1 MSSTAYCA
9 AIKKDEKT
17 IDRNLQ
23 SDTQDILLSEKRKED
38 DILCNVLLFIY
49 EWGNT
54 NIYTHKLT
62 CLY

>member
-1 MSSTAYCA
+1 MSLTAYCA
-9 AIKKDEKT
+9 AIERSEKT

-38 DILCNVLLFIY
+38 DILCNILLFIY
-49 EWGNT
+49 EWGNA